1 MGLPGMVL
9 SACAFVAGAIMYWAL
24 TPQTAALGHAHGF
37 KVSTVGVILMVAGGI
52 GFVASVAVYA
62 TSRRSPVPTSRTV
75 DTQTVDPQGRTSA
88 VHEEQ
93 H

>member
-9 SACAFVAGAIMYWAL
+9 SAFAFVAGAIMDWAI
-24 TPQTAALGHAHGF
+24 TPQSVAAGQSHGF
-37 KVSTVGVILMVAGGI
+37 DLSTVGVILMIAGGI
-52 GFVASVAVYA
+52 GFVASAIVYA
-62 TSRRSPVPTSRTV
+62 TSRRAAKAPSHTLDRQAT
-75 DTQTVDPQGRTSA
+75 DAQGRSSA